1 MKRELVMLLAALTG
15 IGCVVSGCSNSSN
28 QGGKTE
34 VSASAGGSSATS
46 PSATSGEI
54 KKSDK
59 PIKILAP
66 LLGDTSPSENGE
78 IEQQLEE
85 LTGYKVEVTWVPD
98 TSYTDKVS
106 VILASGELPDI
117 IVAKGKD
124 SNIISAI
131 DDDTFWQLDDYIPK
145 FENLSQMNPD
155 IQLNASFNGKTYGI
169 YRKRDT
175 MRAGV
180 IIRRDWLEKLG
191 LQTPTTVDEFTDM
204 LRAFKTQDPDGNGKD
219 DTYGIAIPKWDGK
232 NNFGPFDQIATW
244 FGAPNAYTIDDG
256 GNIIPDFLTDEYN
269 EYLDYARSL
278 YAEGLINQDFA
289 VLSTDNWND
298 EFVNDK
304 AGVIIDMQSRGMDLS
319 KLMAKKNGVE
329 GTDGSPWVTMIANV
343 KTDNG
348 DFIVPTSG
356 YSGMLLI
363 PKSSVDTEDRL
374 MEVLDFIDKSN
385 AEEGQMLLN
394 KGIEGLNYE
403 FDASGNYI
411 QLTIEDEALKAQN
424 KADLAS
430 FAQIGTNVLDMTLP
444 AQLTGTQIETE
455 RIAIRDGEDV
465 KAKAVFNP
473 IESLISDVQ
482 TLKGATLNT
491 IISDARTMYIA
502 GQIDKTGYDA
512 EIERWKKSGG
522 DEMLEDLNKLYTE
535 NMEK

>member
-1 MKRELVMLLAALTG
+1 MKKKLVMLLAVLTG
-15 IGCVVSGCSNSSN
+15 MSCVISGCGN
-28 QGGKTE
+28 
-34 VSASAGGSSATS
+34 
-46 PSATSGEI
+46 SGEAAADTVATADAASGEA
-54 KKSDK
+54 KKSSK

-78 IEQQLEE
+78 IEQKLEE
-85 LTGYKVEVTWVPD
+85 LTGYQVEVTWVPD

-124 SNIISAI
+124 SNIISAV

-145 FENLSQMNPD
+145 FENLAKLNPD
-155 IQLNASFNGKTYGI
+155 IQLNASFNGKTFGI

-180 IIRRDWLEKLG
+180 MIRRDWLKNLG
-191 LQTPTTVDEFTDM
+191 LETPTTVDEFTEM

-244 FGAPNAYTIDDG
+244 FGAPNTYKIDEG
-256 GNIIPDFLTDEYN
+256 GNVVPDFLTDEYN
-269 EYLDYARSL
+269 EYLDYAKSL
-278 YAEGLINQDFA
+278 YDEGLINQDFA

-304 AGVIIDMQSRGMDLS
+304 AGVIIDMQSRGMELA
-319 KLMAKKNGVE
+319 KLMAKKHGVE
-329 GTDGSPWVTMIANV
+329 GEDGSEWVTMIANL

-348 DFIVPTSG
+348 DFVLPTSG
-356 YSGMLLI
+356 YSGMLMI
-363 PKSSVDTEDRL
+363 PKSSVETEDRL
-374 MEVLDFIDKSN
+374 MEVLDFIDKMN
-385 AEEGQMLLN
+385 TEEGQMLVN

-403 FDASGNYI
+403 YDASGNYK
-411 QLTIEDEALKAQN
+411 QLKIEDEAAAAQN

-430 FAQIGTNVLDMTLP
+430 FAQIGTNVVDIVLP
-444 AQLTGTQIETE
+444 AELKGTQIESE

-465 KAKAVFNP
+465 KAKAVFNTA
-473 IESLISDVQ
+473 ESLISEVQ

-502 GQIDKTGYDA
+502 GQIDRAGYDA
-512 EIERWKKSGG
+512 EIERWRTSGG
-522 DEMLEDLNKLYTE
+522 DELIEDLNALYKE
-535 NMEK
+535 NMAK

>member
-1 MKRELVMLLAALTG
+1 MKKELVILLAALTG
-15 IGCVVSGCSNSSN
+15 ISGVVSGCGN
-28 QGGKTE
+28 QGEKTE
-34 VSASAGGSSATS
+34 ASASATGGETQSS
-46 PSATSGEI
+46 G
-54 KKSDK
+54 KV
-59 PIKILAP
+59 IKILAP
-66 LLGDTSPSENGE
+66 LLGDTSPSQNGE

-85 LTGYKVEVTWVPD
+85 LTGYQVEVTWVPD

-117 IVAKGKD
+117 IVGKGKD
-124 SNIISAI
+124 SNIISAV

-175 MRAGV
+175 MRAGI

-191 LQTPTTVDEFTDM
+191 LETPTTVDEFTEM
-204 LRAFKTQDPDGNGKD
+204 LRAFKTQDPDGDGKD

-244 FGAPNAYTIDDG
+244 FGVPNAYEIDEE
-256 GNIIPDFLTDEYN
+256 GNVVPDFLTDEYN
-269 EYLDYARSL
+269 EYLDYAKSL
-278 YAEGLINQDFA
+278 YEEGLINQDFA

-298 EFVNDK
+298 EFVNDE

-319 KLMAKKNGVE
+319 KLMAKKHGVE
-329 GTDGSPWVTMIANV
+329 GEDGSQWVTMIANV

-348 DFIVPTSG
+348 DFVLPTSG

-363 PKSSVDTEDRL
+363 PKSSVDTEERL
-374 MEVLDFIDKSN
+374 MEVLDFIDKTNS
-385 AEEGQMLLN
+385 EEGQMLLN
-394 KGIEGLNYE
+394 KGIEGVNYE
-403 FDASGNYI
+403 FGADGTYT

-430 FAQIGTNVLDMTLP
+430 FSQIGTNVLDITLP

-502 GQIDKTGYDA
+502 GQIDKAGYEA
-512 EIERWKKSGG
+512 EIERWKTSGG
-522 DEMLEDLNKLYTE
+522 NEMLEDLNRLYKE
-535 NMEK
+535 NIAK

>member
-1 MKRELVMLLAALTG
+1 MKKKLVMLLAVLTG
-15 IGCVVSGCSNSSN
+15 ISCVISGCSNGN
-28 QGGKTE
+28 KGTGAE
-34 VSASAGGSSATS
+34 VSASASN
-46 PSATSGEI
+46 GET
-54 KKSDK
+54 KKSGK
-59 PIKILAP
+59 AIKILAP
-66 LLGDTSPSENGE
+66 LLGDTSPSQSGE
-78 IEQQLEE
+78 IEQMLEKI
-85 LTGYKVEVTWVPD
+85 TGYQVEVTWVPD

-124 SNIISAI
+124 TNIISAI

-145 FENLSQMNPD
+145 FENLSQMNPN

-191 LQTPTTVDEFTDM
+191 LETPTTVEEFTDM

-232 NNFGPFDQIATW
+232 NNFGPFDQIAAW
-244 FGAPNAYTIDDG
+244 FGAPNAYKVDDKG
-256 GNIIPDFLTDEYN
+256 TIIPDFLTEEYN

-278 YAEGLINQDFA
+278 YEEGLINQDFA

-348 DFIVPTSG
+348 DFILPTSG
-356 YSGMLLI
+356 YAGMLLI

-374 MEVLDFIDKSN
+374 MEVLEFIDKAN
-385 AEEGQMLLN
+385 LEEGQMLLN

-403 FDASGNYI
+403 FDASGKYT

-430 FAQIGTNVLDMTLP
+430 FSQIGTNVLDMTLP
-444 AQLTGTQIETE
+444 AQLTGTQLETE

-502 GQIDKTGYDA
+502 GQIDRAGYEA
-512 EIERWKKSGG
+512 EIERWKTSGG
-522 DEMLEDLNKLYTE
+522 NEMLDDLNRLYKE
-535 NMEK
+535 NMSK